1 VPKHA
6 HGTAN
11 LGKYTSSTKQIM
23 AATMELF
30 DRIVDPELLTRRVT
44 VVANHV
50 VDQSLAPRRE
60 PMEQLDLFT
69 DYTALKAQQEAEDAA
84 LERERQIQET
94 MLTIKREFGKNAI
107 LKGMNLEKGATTMER
122 NRQVGGHRA

>member
-1 VPKHA
+1 
-6 HGTAN
+6 
-11 LGKYTSSTKQIM
+11 
-23 AATMELF
+23 
-30 DRIVDPELLTRRVT
+30 
-44 VVANHV
+44 
-50 VDQSLAPRRE
+50 
-60 PMEQLDLFT
+60 MEQLDLFT

-94 MLTIKREFGKNAI
+94 MLTIKRRFGKNAI